1 MHILGIVIKNAL
13 LALLGNEQKYGYQL
27 KNDFEA
33 ATGTAWVLNIGQ
45 VYTTLQRLERD
56 GAIVALGQDDD
67 GRSLYELSATGR
79 EILSEWLSS
88 AVIRSVSTRDEVTM
102 KVLVASATGVIDP
115 ATPISIQ
122 RQTAMRVLQEAT
134 LARNVAE
141 SLADQLHLE
150 RLIVL
155 TNAEIRWL
163 DIAED
168 RLAEAAKARLSNNSS
183 TQEVVDNNNTS
194 ITNLGSNS

>member
-168 RLAEAAKARLSNNSS
+168 RLAEAAKARLSDNSS

>member
-1 MHILGIVIKNAL
+1 MYILGIVIKNAL

-122 RQTAMRVLQEAT
+122 RQAAMRVLQEAT